1 MSDNDVVFPTIIA
14 TKRSIPADA
23 ARLFAQ
29 FSRRRQWQL
38 ALVFGVIL
46 MSAASEVVSIGLIVP
61 FLAILLAPEQAM
73 SNPAVLTVASWLNI
87 STATALLLPLVVA
100 FLCAILLAGLTRLL
114 ALYATARFS
123 MAAGSEL
130 ATRLLARTLD
140 EPFVVHLSRHSSEVI
155 AAATKKVD
163 GVINGFLM
171 PGLQFASSAII
182 LAFIAAALLAIDP
195 LVASV
200 AFGTLGGAY
209 ILLSVVTRKTRSRIS
224 SQMRRDVPAV
234 VKILTESLSG
244 IRDIIMSRSQSRY
257 VDEFARVDTRMRADR
272 ARLIFISQGARHI
285 MEMVAIVLV
294 VSLAYYIALAP
305 GGAAAAT
312 PTLGALA
319 LGGQRMLP
327 ALQQMFASWN
337 TMGSVQGYLDD
348 LLNLV
353 GPSNANIPAQTAGD
367 PVTFGRAIE
376 LRHVS
381 YRFPGGDKPVLDD
394 VNIIIPKGTSVGI
407 IGETGSGKSTLAN
420 ILMGLLSA
428 DSGAL
433 LVDGVPITEKNVN
446 AWRDRIAC
454 VPQSIYLLDAS
465 FEENIAIGNG
475 MAPLDKRLV
484 RLAAEEAQIISV
496 VQGRPEGF
504 AASLGENG
512 VQLSGGQ
519 RQRVGI
525 ARALYKRGDVLIL
538 DEATSAL
545 DHATEAAVMSA
556 IAQSTPGATKI
567 IIAHRLSTL
576 RGCDLVVRMDH
587 GRIARVGSFADVV
600 GGAA

>member
-1 MSDNDVVFPTIIA
+1 
-14 TKRSIPADA
+14 
-23 ARLFAQ
+23 
-29 FSRRRQWQL
+29 
-38 ALVFGVIL
+38 
-46 MSAASEVVSIGLIVP
+46 
-61 FLAILLAPEQAM
+61 
-73 SNPAVLTVASWLNI
+73 
-87 STATALLLPLVVA
+87 
-100 FLCAILLAGLTRLL
+100 
-114 ALYATARFS
+114 
-123 MAAGSEL
+123 
-130 ATRLLARTLD
+130 
-140 EPFVVHLSRHSSEVI
+140 
-155 AAATKKVD
+155 
-163 GVINGFLM
+163 
-171 PGLQFASSAII
+171 
-182 LAFIAAALLAIDP
+182 
-195 LVASV
+195 
-200 AFGTLGGAY
+200 
-209 ILLSVVTRKTRSRIS
+209 
-224 SQMRRDVPAV
+224 
-234 VKILTESLSG
+234 
-244 IRDIIMSRSQSRY
+244 
-257 VDEFARVDTRMRADR
+257 
-272 ARLIFISQGARHI
+272 